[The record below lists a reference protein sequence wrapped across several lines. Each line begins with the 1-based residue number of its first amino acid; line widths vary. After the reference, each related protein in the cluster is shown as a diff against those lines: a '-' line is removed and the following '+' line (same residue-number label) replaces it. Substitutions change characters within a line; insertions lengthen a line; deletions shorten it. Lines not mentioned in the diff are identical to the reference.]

1 MKTSLESISNLEKKL
16 NIEVPTQLVKDE
28 FTKAYEYLQ
37 RKVDIKGFRKGKAP
51 MATIR
56 SIYADKVKGDVV
68 QNIVQTTYF
77 NALKEHNLTPISM
90 PAIDFKEISEE
101 APFNFTANFEIRP
114 EIQIKNKGGFKVQKE
129 KLVIDDKRIND
140 VIDNMRQNH
149 ATFETVT
156 EERALKEG
164 DTAVIDFE
172 GIVNGAPLENGSA
185 KGHQLEIGSKQFIP
199 GFEEALVGAKKGESR
214 EVSIKFPDDYHVENL
229 KGQPVVFKTT
239 LQDIKQKVVP
249 AVNEEFLKKLG
260 KESLDDL
267 KKSVRE
273 EMEMSEKKRIE
284 TEMRDTLMKTFVEAN
299 PVEVPKSL
307 FDEQRKA
314 LVNDFQSRMKS
325 QGFND
330 DNFNE
335 YQDKWNEDFD
345 KTATFMV
352 QSAFLIDKIAE
363 DEKLR
368 ATDADVDEKF
378 SEMAKQWGMDKDRIK
393 SFYKEKQGGL
403 DQMKYQITE
412 DKVFD
417 FLLKNSSVEEV
428 VKPKAEKA

>member
-16 NIEVPTQLVKDE
+16 SIEVPPQLVNDE
-28 FTKAYEYLQ
+28 FNKAYQYLQ
-37 RKVDIKGFRKGKAP
+37 KKVDIKGYRKGKAP
-51 MATIR
+51 MTTIR
-56 SIYADKVKGDVV
+56 TIYADKVKSDVV

-77 NALKEHNLTPISM
+77 SALKEHNLTPISM
-90 PAIDFKEISEE
+90 PSIDFQDIKED
-101 APFNFTANFEIRP
+101 APFTFTANFEIRP
-114 EIQIKNKGGFKVQKE
+114 DIQVKTKSGFKVQKE
-129 KLVIDDKRIND
+129 KLTIDDKRVND
-140 VIDNMRQNH
+140 AIDNMRQNH
-149 ATFETVT
+149 ASFESIT
-156 EERALKEG
+156 EDRPLAEG
-164 DTAVIDFE
+164 DFAIIDFE

-199 GFEEALVGAKKGESR
+199 GFEEALIGAKKGDQR

-229 KGQPVVFKTT
+229 KGAPVTFKTT
-239 LQDIKQKVVP
+239 LQDIKRKVLP
-249 AVNEEFLKKLG
+249 EVNEEFSKKLG
-260 KESLDDL
+260 NDSLEQL
-267 KKSVRE
+267 KTKVRE
-273 EMEMSEKKRIE
+273 EMENSEKKRIE

-307 FDEQRKA
+307 FEEQRKA
-314 LVNDFQSRMKS
+314 LVADFQSRLKS

-352 QSAFLIDKIAE
+352 QSAFLIDKISE

-368 ATDADVDEKF
+368 ATDADVDAKF
-378 SEMAKQWGMDKDRIK
+378 TEMAKQWGMDKDRIM

-412 DKVFD
+412 DKVFEY
-417 FLLKNSSVEEV
+417 LLKNSSVEEIE
-428 VKPKAEKA
+428 KPQNKE

>member
-16 NIEVPTQLVKDE
+16 SIEVPPQLVNDE
-28 FTKAYEYLQ
+28 FNKAYQYLQ
-37 RKVDIKGFRKGKAP
+37 KKVDIKGYRKGKAP
-51 MATIR
+51 MNTIR
-56 SIYADKVKGDVV
+56 TIYADKVKSDVV

-77 NALKEHNLTPISM
+77 NALKEHNLTPINM
-90 PAIDFKEISEE
+90 PSIDFQDIKED

-114 EIQIKNKGGFKVQKE
+114 DIQVKNKSGFKVQKE
-129 KLVIDDKRIND
+129 KLNIDDKR
-140 VIDNMRQNH
+140 VSEAVDNMRQNH
-149 ATFETVT
+149 ANFESIT
-156 EERALKEG
+156 EDRPLAEG
-164 DTAVIDFE
+164 DFAIIDFE

-199 GFEEALVGAKKGESR
+199 GFEEALIGAKKGDER

-229 KGQPVVFKTT
+229 KGAPVVFKTT
-239 LQDIKQKVVP
+239 LQDIKRKVLP
-249 AVNEEFLKKLG
+249 EVNEEFAKKLG
-260 KESLDDL
+260 NDSVEDL
-267 KKSVRE
+267 KTKVRE
-273 EMEMSEKKRIE
+273 EMENSEKKRID
-284 TEMRDTLMKTFVEAN
+284 TEMRDTLMKSFVEAN

-314 LVNDFQSRMKS
+314 LVADFQNRLKS

-368 ATDADVDEKF
+368 ATDADVDAKF
-378 SEMAKQWGMDKDRIK
+378 AEMAKQWGMDKDRIM

-403 DQMKYQITE
+403 EQMKYQITE
-412 DKVFD
+412 DKVFEY
-417 FLLKNSSVEEV
+417 LLKNSSVEEID
-428 VKPKAEKA
+428 KPKTKE